1 MAFRRVS
8 HPPSVFGLTWLGQL
22 ISSLGSGLTN
32 FAVMVHVYQRSES
45 LTQYSLASFFYYL
58 PMVLLAPVA
67 GALVDRWDRRR
78 VMLLADLGAASV
90 VFLMWL
96 LAKAGEAG
104 PWQPRGWHFY
114 LPLAACAAFST
125 FRALAYSATTS
136 LLVSKQH
143 LGRANGMIELALN
156 LGHLIGPGAAGYL
169 VLRLGLPG
177 ILLID
182 LVTFLFSAL
191 ILLGVVF
198 PRLDGDATGG
208 TERASLWGEM
218 TRGWAFI
225 RERPGLRGLLQFVA
239 VSNLFTGLVMVLITP
254 LVLSFA
260 DTATLGWVVSFSG
273 LGMLSGGLVMGAW
286 GGPRRRVTGM
296 LGFRLLCG
304 SALFVAALPVDALLV
319 AGAAFAFMFTIPV
332 ILGCSQ
338 AIWQSKV
345 PSGLQGRVFAVRRM
359 IALSAPPAAALLA
372 GPLADGLFEP
382 WMSPTGALASSAG
395 QVLGTGPGRGIALL
409 FVVLGVL
416 SAVNVLVTWLSPHV
430 RNVEDELPDAV
441 HKAPSPEGAEAQR
454 REPAV
459 R

>member
-8 HPPSVFGLTWLGQL
+8 HPPYVFGLTWLGQL
-22 ISSLGSGLTN
+22 VSSLGSGLTS
-32 FAVMVHVYQRSES
+32 FAVMVHVYQSSAS
-45 LTQYSLASFFYYL
+45 LTQYSLGSFFFYL

-78 VMLLADLGAASV
+78 VILLADLGAAGV

-96 LAKAGEAG
+96 LAKAAEAG
-104 PWQPRGWHFY
+104 LWQLRGWHFY
-114 LPLAACAAFST
+114 LPLAAGAAFST
-125 FRALAYSATTS
+125 FRALAFSASTS
-136 LLVSKQH
+136 LLVPKQH
-143 LGRANGMIELALN
+143 LGRANGMIELALS

-177 ILLID
+177 VLLID
-182 LVTFLFSAL
+182 LGTFLFSAL
-191 ILLGVVF
+191 ILLSVVF
-198 PRLDGDATGG
+198 PRLEGGATEG
-208 TERASLWGEM
+208 TKRASLRQEM
-218 TRGWAFI
+218 ALGWAFI
-225 RERPGLRGLLQFVA
+225 RERPGLLGLLQFVA

-260 DTATLGWVVSFSG
+260 DASTLGWIVSFSG
-273 LGMLSGGLVMGAW
+273 VGMLSGGLLMGAW

-304 SALFVAALPVDALLV
+304 LALLIAALPANALLV
-319 AGAAFAFMFTIPV
+319 AGGAFAFMFTIPV

-345 PSGLQGRVFAVRRM
+345 PPGLQGRVFAVRRM
-359 IALSAPPAAALLA
+359 VALSAPPAAALLA

-382 WMSPTGALASSAG
+382 WMSPEGALASSAG

-416 SAVNVLVTWLSPHV
+416 SGVNVLVAWLSPRV
-430 RNVEDELPDAV
+430 RNVEDELPDAL
-441 HKAPSPEGAEAQR
+441 HKPPSPGGAEAPT

-459 R
+459 T